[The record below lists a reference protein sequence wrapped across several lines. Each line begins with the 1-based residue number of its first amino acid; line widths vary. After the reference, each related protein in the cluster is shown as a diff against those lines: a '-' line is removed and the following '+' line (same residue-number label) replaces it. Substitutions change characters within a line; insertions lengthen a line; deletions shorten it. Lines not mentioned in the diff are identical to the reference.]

1 MKSPWYRRNAF
12 PVFLCAVFA
21 ASVLF
26 AAAPVLTAKKAKY
39 RIKIGSYVTPGSVWG
54 KTVDKT
60 IKSVRER
67 TKGEAEIIHQHSGQL
82 GSSQNMLEQVLAGGI
97 QGAGIPSSD
106 LAGLVPEVHIIE
118 MPFLF
123 RDREEAYYLL
133 DNVIAPMLRPK
144 FEAKG
149 LKTSAFM
156 ESGFMDIVGPSGVRK
171 PADLK
176 KFKIGSWDSAVHVS
190 FWKAMGARP
199 KPIPATEVFRAYTAG
214 QVNAGSN
221 NPNALLAW
229 DSLFG
234 TAIDR
239 RKIHITRIGFSYQ
252 SGVLVGNKAYWDK
265 LPKDI
270 RDILDDEWDKMT
282 VRIRD
287 ALAKAEPKS
296 IATLKKRGY
305 QFHTLKAAEK
315 QVFIKKSKKVYKD
328 MEKIVGKDFM
338 NKVLDERDK
347 YRKKNKKK

>member
-1 MKSPWYRRNAF
+1 ML
-12 PVFLCAVFA
+12 LCAVFA

-26 AAAPVLTAKKAKY
+26 AAAPVLSVKKAKY

-54 KTVDKT
+54 KIVDKT
-60 IKSVRER
+60 IKSVKKR
-67 TKGEAEIIHQHSGQL
+67 TGGDAEIVHQHSGQL
-82 GSSQNMLEQVLAGGI
+82 GSSQNMLEQTLAGGI

-123 RDREEAYYLL
+123 RDRAEAYYLL

-176 KFKIGSWDSAVHVS
+176 KFKIGSWDSAVHVA
-190 FWKAMGARP
+190 FWKSLGARP
-199 KPIPATEVFRAYTAG
+199 KPIPATDVFRAYTSG
-214 QVNAGSN
+214 QVNSGAN

-234 TAIDR
+234 TAINR
-239 RKIHITRIGFSYQ
+239 KKIHITRIGFSYQ

-265 LPKDI
+265 LPKDV
-270 RDILDDEWDKMT
+270 RDVLDDEWGKLT
-282 VRIRD
+282 SRIRT
-287 ALAKAEPKS
+287 ALTKAEPNS
-296 IATLKKRGY
+296 ITALKKRGY
-305 QFHTLKAAEK
+305 QFHTLKASEK
-315 QVFIKKSKKVYKD
+315 QAFIKKSKKVYKD
-328 MEKIVGKDFM
+328 MEKIVGRDFM
-338 NKVLDERDK
+338 NKVLDERGK
-347 YRKKNKKK
+347 YRKKNNKK